1 MYVKGPLA
9 LREQMG
15 RGEEFS
21 EPSPLYFTTS
31 KGEGT
36 HEQQNL

>member
-1 MYVKGPLA
+1 MLKAHLLLGK
-9 LREQMG
+9 QMG